1 MQTRLHYKVVLVYQ
15 MFPSLAMQFLFN
27 HKKRLGQNKTK
38 KVMTNNQYGFF
49 IPLMIS
55 VQDFAFRG

>member
-1 MQTRLHYKVVLVYQ
+1 LGQ
-15 MFPSLAMQFLFN
+15 
-27 HKKRLGQNKTK
+27 HKKGHDEQYE
-38 KVMTNNQYGFF
+38 YGFF